1 MNVKGGPM
9 RRISTLFSRRT
20 QRAQQAAPPRKSTI
34 EETICAPKP
43 EPKRCLN
50 EGGHKAVR

>member
-1 MNVKGGPM
+1 M

-20 QRAQQAAPPRKSTI
+20 QRAQPAAPPRKSTI